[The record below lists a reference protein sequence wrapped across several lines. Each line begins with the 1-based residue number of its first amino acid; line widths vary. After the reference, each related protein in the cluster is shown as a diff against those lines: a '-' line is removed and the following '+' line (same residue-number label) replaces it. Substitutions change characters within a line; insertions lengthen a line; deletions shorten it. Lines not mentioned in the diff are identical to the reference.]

1 MKISLQNVHKAY
13 GGHDL
18 FTDLSL
24 EVNEGMRLAIAGPN
38 GAGKSTLIRMMAGAE
53 PPDTGRVFHPKGAA
67 VGYSAQEFSASDLE
81 SELLGWVLDAL
92 PSWRDFWRE
101 WDEAAAKGDKKAME
115 RLSHRQAEL
124 EQSFGYNP
132 EARAKAVLSGL
143 GFDDSQLHEK
153 IVKLS
158 GGWRER
164 AKLARVL
171 TGGASV
177 LLLDEPTNH
186 LDLEAVEWLEGYLKN
201 FEGAL
206 AFVAHDRVFLD
217 RVSTHVLYLGQSKTY
232 LRKGS
237 FSRFI
242 EWQEEQEEQ
251 RRREEKHLQSEMD
264 KKLDFVR
271 SFHAKATKARQ
282 SQAKKKQA
290 QKLAR
295 ELEGVRPET
304 KRKTLSF
311 SWPEAP
317 RGNRTPLSVVD
328 LTASYPGGAPLWKP
342 LNFQIY
348 DRQRIAI
355 AGPNGCGKST
365 LLKIIV
371 GEKRPDKGRYEI
383 GSNMVVGYFSQ
394 HVADA
399 LDLTRTVIAEIRRL
413 ADPRTSEEELMSVL
427 GLFMLGKSYFDRKVA
442 DLSGGEKNRLV
453 LASLFL
459 ARANFLIL
467 DEPTNHLDLESR
479 EALIRALNDFEGTVL
494 MVAHDRHLLR
504 TVAEQV
510 WALGEDGFEI
520 FSHFDEYEKSR
531 FQTDSDDDVKSTAEA
546 QKAVQPAVGSREDLK
561 ALKRHQAEERNRI
574 YRDLKPKK
582 AEYEKLEA
590 ELEKVLAE
598 QSSVEQAL
606 ADPETYADSKKSS
619 ELLKQF
625 SALKEK
631 SERMFLKMGE
641 LEEEI
646 ADLEKRRKELS
657 AA

>member
-1 MKISLQNVHKAY
+1 MKISLQNVSKAY
-13 GGHDL
+13 GGRDL
-18 FTDLSL
+18 FNDLSL
-24 EVNEGMRLAIAGPN
+24 EVNEGMRLAVAGPN
-38 GAGKSTLIRMMAGAE
+38 GAGKSTLIRIMAADE
-53 PPDTGRVFHPKGAA
+53 PPDSGRVIHPRGSA
-67 VGYSAQEFSASDLE
+67 VGHSAQELDESDLD
-81 SELLGWVLDAL
+81 SQLLEWVLDAL
-92 PSWRDFWRE
+92 PSWGDFWRE
-101 WDEAAAKGDKKAME
+101 WDRAAADGDKKALE

-132 EARAKAVLSGL
+132 EARAKAVLGGL
-143 GFDDSQLHEK
+143 GFEQSQLTEK
-153 IVKLS
+153 IIKLS

-171 TGGASV
+171 TGGASI

-186 LDLEAVEWLEGYLKN
+186 LDLEAVEWLEGYLKS

-217 RVSTHVLYLGQSKTY
+217 RVSTHVLYLGQSKAS

-237 FSRFI
+237 FSQFI
-242 EWQEEQEEQ
+242 DWQEEQEEQ
-251 RRREEKHLQSEMD
+251 RKREEKHLQAEMD

-271 SFHAKATKARQ
+271 RFHAKATKARQ

-290 QKLAR
+290 QKLAK
-295 ELEGVRPET
+295 ELEGVRPEA

-311 SWPEAP
+311 SWPEPP
-317 RGNRTPLSVVD
+317 RGNSTPLSVVD
-328 LTASYPGGAPLWKP
+328 LSAGWPGGEPLWEP
-342 LNFQIY
+342 LNFQVY
-348 DRQRIAI
+348 DRQRIAL

-365 LLKIIV
+365 LLKVIV
-371 GEKRPDKGRYEI
+371 GEKRPDKGRVEI

-394 HVADA
+394 HVSDA

-413 ADPRTSEEELMSVL
+413 ADPKTSEEQLRSVL
-427 GLFMLGKSYFDRKVA
+427 GLFMLGEGYFDRKVGE
-442 DLSGGEKNRLV
+442 LSGGEKNRLV

-459 ARANFLIL
+459 ARANLLVL

-479 EALIRALNDFEGTVL
+479 EALIKALNDFEGTVL

-510 WALGEDGFEI
+510 WALGRDGFEV
-520 FSHFDEYEKSR
+520 FDDFDEYEKNR
-531 FQTDSDDDVKSTAEA
+531 FDAGFEEEEPKEA
-546 QKAVQPAVGSREDLK
+546 PGHKAVGSREDLK
-561 ALKRHQAEERNRI
+561 ALKRRQAEERNRI

-590 ELEKVLAE
+590 DLEEVLAE
-598 QSSVEQAL
+598 QSEVEQAL
-606 ADPETYADSKKSS
+606 ADPDTYADSEKSS
-619 ELLKQF
+619 RLLKKF
-625 SALKEK
+625 SDLKER
-631 SERMFLKMGE
+631 SEKMFLKMGE

-646 ADLEKRRKELS
+646 AELERRRKELS